1 MTSRDGSGRFK
12 GGWNILGEETIL
24 ARRGGGRVQGRGE
37 NEGGGS
43 TETLPRP
50 VTAALSAQL
59 RARECVGLGAGL
71 PDDSREGRIEG
82 GQAAGREPRL

>member
-1 MTSRDGSGRFK
+1 M
-12 GGWNILGEETIL
+12 
-24 ARRGGGRVQGRGE
+24 QGRGE

-43 TETLPRP
+43 TETLPPP

-82 GQAAGREPRL
+82 GQAAGREPRLSKLPLREKQDPR

>member
-1 MTSRDGSGRFK
+1 M
-12 GGWNILGEETIL
+12 
-24 ARRGGGRVQGRGE
+24 QGRGE

-59 RARECVGLGAGL
+59 RECVGLGAGL

-82 GQAAGREPRL
+82 GQAAGREPRLSKLPLREKQDPR